1 MIILQIS
8 VDDKSILDYDHRIT
22 DLNKINCI
30 SLDGHLEINSIRF
43 TQEDEEEEEM
53 ESSMDEG
60 VIIVAIVYK
69 RMKVLVFDCCVFNL
83 VWFNTSCDHN
93 H

>member
-22 DLNKINCI
+22 DLNKINCL

-53 ESSMDEG
+53 ESSIGEE
-60 VIIVAIVYK
+60 VIIVVIIFVACEK
-69 RMKVLVFDCCVFNL
+69 
-83 VWFNTSCDHN
+83 
-93 H
+93 